1 LITRV
6 GKEDGRGLV
15 AAKIIAVCNQK
26 GGVGKTTTAINLAAC
41 LATLEYRT
49 LVVDMDAQSN
59 ATAGLGFDKNELEL
73 SMYDVITE
81 RELDGKP
88 ITVRDIRVSASF
100 MKFLDLAPATQD
112 LASVEM
118 ELVNTMARE
127 QKLRTALAGVSDEY
141 DYIIIDAPPS
151 LGLVTVNVLVAATS
165 VLIPVQ
171 CEYFALEGLAAL
183 FDTILRVQK
192 QLNQKLVI
200 EGALLTMYDSRLNL
214 SREVADEVRS
224 YFQGK
229 VFETVIVRNV
239 KLSEAPSVGKP
250 IIHYDIMSLGAKNY
264 LSLAQEIMRRNNA
277 Q

>member
-1 LITRV
+1 
-6 GKEDGRGLV
+6 V

-41 LATLEYRT
+41 LATLECKT

-59 ATAGLGFDKNELEL
+59 ATAGLGINKDDVEL

-88 ITVRDIRVSASF
+88 ITVRDVRVPVSF
-100 MKFLDLAPATQD
+100 MKFLDIAPATQD
-112 LASVEM
+112 LASVEV
-118 ELVNTMARE
+118 ELAVTMARE
-127 QKLRTALAGVSDEY
+127 QKLQAALVCVADEY
-141 DYIIIDAPPS
+141 DYIIVDSPPS
-151 LGLVTVNVLVAATS
+151 LGIVTVNVLVAATS

-183 FDTILRVQK
+183 CNTILLVQK

-264 LSLAQEIMRRNNA
+264 LSLAQEIMRRNSA

>member
-1 LITRV
+1 
-6 GKEDGRGLV
+6 
-15 AAKIIAVCNQK
+15 
-26 GGVGKTTTAINLAAC
+26 
-41 LATLEYRT
+41 
-49 LVVDMDAQSN
+49 
-59 ATAGLGFDKNELEL
+59 
-73 SMYDVITE
+73 
-81 RELDGKP
+81 
-88 ITVRDIRVSASF
+88 
-100 MKFLDLAPATQD
+100 
-112 LASVEM
+112 
-118 ELVNTMARE
+118 
-127 QKLRTALAGVSDEY
+127 
-141 DYIIIDAPPS
+141 
-151 LGLVTVNVLVAATS
+151 
-165 VLIPVQ
+165 
-171 CEYFALEGLAAL
+171 
-183 FDTILRVQK
+183 LRVQK